1 MYQGQGVIKP
11 MKMKVM
17 LVDDHILFLEGL
29 KYLLETYGIN
39 VVGKAKDGNEALAK
53 AHILNPDIIL
63 MDIRM
68 PNCDG
73 LEAVKQFNAELPNIK
88 VIMLTTSEDEE
99 DLFNAIKY
107 GASGYLL
114 KDTDGEKLVEY
125 LEDLENGEL
134 PLSPGLALRLA
145 RELRRIKK
153 EDNSLLDDKHDSMD
167 PELSCRQIEVLELVS
182 KGLTYKEVGDRL
194 GISERTVK
202 YHIDK
207 IIDLLHLEN
216 RAQAIY
222 YAAEKGLLQNE

>member
-1 MYQGQGVIKP
+1 MYQGRGGIKA

-17 LVDDHILFLEGL
+17 LVDDHLLFLEGL

-53 AHILNPDIIL
+53 AHILKPDIIL

-73 LEAVKQFNAELPNIK
+73 LEAVRLINIELPYIK

-114 KDTDGEKLVEY
+114 KDTDGKKLVEY
-125 LEDLENGEL
+125 LGDLENGEM
-134 PLSPGLALRLA
+134 PLSPGLALRLMG
-145 RELRRIKK
+145 ELRRIKEVPSLENK
-153 EDNSLLDDKHDSMD
+153 DESEDS
-167 PELSCRQIEVLELVS
+167 ELTSRQIEVLELVS

-216 RAQAIY
+216 KAQAIY

>member
-1 MYQGQGVIKP
+1 

-17 LVDDHILFLEGL
+17 LVDDHLLFLEGL

-53 AHILNPDIIL
+53 AHILKPDIIL

-73 LEAVKQFNAELPNIK
+73 LEAVRLINIELPYIK

-114 KDTDGEKLVEY
+114 KDTDGKKLVEY
-125 LEDLENGEL
+125 LGDLENGEM
-134 PLSPGLALRLA
+134 PLSPGLALRLMG
-145 RELRRIKK
+145 ELRRIKEVPSLENK
-153 EDNSLLDDKHDSMD
+153 DESEDS
-167 PELSCRQIEVLELVS
+167 ELTSRQIEVLELVS

-216 RAQAIY
+216 KAQAIY